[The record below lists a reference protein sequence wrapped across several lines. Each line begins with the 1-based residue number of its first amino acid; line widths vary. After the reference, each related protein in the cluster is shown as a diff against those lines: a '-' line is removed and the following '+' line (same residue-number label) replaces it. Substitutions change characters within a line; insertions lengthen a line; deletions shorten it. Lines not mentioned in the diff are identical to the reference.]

1 MKYYGIYLAYAPS
14 LDLRHEGLGR
24 YLAAFVKGASLRE
37 DVRFVLVCPSWSR
50 QGIAELFASEGIPEE
65 KLEIVSPAK
74 KPLVLRVYEAYLER
88 KKRNNKSRLVQWMNT
103 KIAKFK
109 TALSNHVEHR
119 LVATQSVLDVLWL
132 LVEGLAALA
141 VIAII
146 SPVIIAIL
154 FGFGLVKAPKI
165 ARRVLRRVFRRF
177 GVVSSRVGVAVEEPK
192 DDAFVLRLYK
202 RMESIESEKML
213 KLINAQKKVKA
224 WYSPTAF
231 WPEFNKISAPRLM
244 CVPDVVLSDF
254 PVEFSALGGDRYMQ
268 TFESV
273 RRAIQTGQ
281 NFITYSEA
289 IKWET
294 LVDQYSVKPSD
305 VTVIHHAPNML
316 HKWVTTRGFAD
327 LVETSKNY
335 CWVLLSSAMRK
346 SSNRHYASGF
356 KNSSFKFMFYAS
368 QFRPNKNLLM
378 LLKAYEYLL
387 RNRFLSHKLI
397 LTGDSSKFP
406 VVKKFI
412 AEHGLQN
419 DVLCL
424 HGLSIQELAAC
435 YKLADLAV
443 NPSLSEGG
451 CPFTFT
457 EALSVDTPV
466 VMARI
471 PVTEEI
477 LNQPEIQDTTFFDP
491 YDWEDMARRIEWA
504 LLHREE
510 LLVQQKAIYER
521 LIQRTWTDV
530 VNEHITVLD
539 AISAEAGNPSEVH
552 S

>member
-24 YLAAFVKGASLRE
+24 YLAAFVKGASLRD

-50 QGIAELFASEGIPEE
+50 DGIAELFASEGIPEE

-74 KPLVLRVYEAYLER
+74 KPMVLRIYEAYLER
-88 KKRNNKSRLVQWMNT
+88 KKRNDKSRVVRWLSARMN
-103 KIAKFK
+103 
-109 TALSNHVEHR
+109 ALKNAVNDHVEQR
-119 LVATQSVLDVLWL
+119 LVATQSL
-132 LVEGLAALA
+132 LGALGLLIEGGLALA
-141 VIAII
+141 VVILI
-146 SPVIIAIL
+146 SPVIFTVL
-154 FGFGLVKAPKI
+154 LGFVVVRTPKI
-165 ARRVLRRVFRRF
+165 ARRVLRRFFKRF
-177 GVVSSRVGVAVEEPK
+177 STLSSRVGGAVQEPK
-192 DDAFVLRLYK
+192 DDAFVFRLYK

-213 KLINAQKKVKA
+213 KLINEQSKVTA

-254 PVEFSALGGDRYMQ
+254 PVEFSGLGGDRYLQ

-273 RRAIQTGQ
+273 RRSIQTGQ
-281 NFITYSEA
+281 HFITYSEA

-294 LVDQYSVKPSD
+294 LVDQYSVNPAD

-327 LVETSKNY
+327 LVETSKHY

-346 SSNRHYASGF
+346 SSNRHYTSGF
-356 KNSSFKFMFYAS
+356 KNSSFKFIFYAS

-378 LLKAYEYLL
+378 FLKAYEHLL
-387 RNRFLSHKLI
+387 RNKFLSHKLI
-397 LTGDSSKFP
+397 LTGDPNKFP
-406 VVKKFI
+406 AVKKFI
-412 AEHGLQN
+412 SEHGLQN

-424 HGLSIQELAAC
+424 HGLSVQELAAC

-477 LNQPEIQDTTFFDP
+477 LSQPELQDTTFFDP
-491 YDWEDMARRIEWA
+491 YDWEDMVRRIEWA
-504 LLHREE
+504 LSNREE
-510 LLVQQKAIYER
+510 LLAQQKNIYQH
-521 LIQRTWTDV
+521 LIKRTWTDV
-530 VNEHITVLD
+530 VNEHITVLE
-539 AISAEAGNPSEVH
+539 AISAGGGNPSEAPV
-552 S
+552 